1 MKFKEIKIVFTWC
14 LYRRFIGLIHS
25 NVHFSG
31 RQDLMGTIVVG
42 MVVVGVVIIAMGVS
56 VVMVV
61 VTIATGVSV
70 VMVLVMVEM
79 AVVVEMVMAVMVL

>member
-31 RQDLMGTIVVG
+31 RQDMMGTIVVG
-42 MVVVGVVIIAMGVS
+42 MVVVGVVVIRAMG
-56 VVMVV
+56 
-61 VTIATGVSV
+61 ASV

-79 AVVVEMVMAVMVL
+79 AVIVEMVMALMVL

>member
-1 MKFKEIKIVFTWC
+1 MKFKEIKSVCTWC

-42 MVVVGVVIIAMGVS
+42 MVVVGVVIRAMG
-56 VVMVV
+56 
-61 VTIATGVSV
+61 ASV